1 MKKIYRFSTKILQSI
16 FVMLIF
22 NNIFGQQQPQY
33 TQYMYNTISIN
44 SGYTGTNTNLEGVLL
59 HRSQWIG
66 IDGAPT
72 TQSLGIHGKIGDYTG
87 LGLSVINDRIG
98 PQTQQYFNAN
108 FAYRIQMSENTTLSL
123 GVNAGINLLNID
135 WSKGTYKMET
145 DNAFNANVNNNTRL
159 IFGTGG
165 FLYNENWYIGL
176 SIPNFIISESYD
188 DISESIIRRKTHY
201 YLQGGYVFNL
211 SDNIKFKP
219 AFLAKIVE
227 GSSVTYDGS
236 LNFLLYE
243 KFTIGAGYRFTDA
256 VSALAGFQI
265 TNSIFVGYSY
275 DRSITELQK
284 YNDGSHEI
292 ILKFNLN
299 GKTKLARSPRFF

>member
-1 MKKIYRFSTKILQSI
+1 MKKNYKIFIKTLPVVLFSLTFFIT
-16 FVMLIF
+16 
-22 NNIFGQQQPQY
+22 FGQQQPQY

-44 SGYTGTNTNLEGVLL
+44 SGYTGTSTNLEAVLL
-59 HRSQWIG
+59 HRSQWVG

-87 LGLSVINDRIG
+87 LGLSVINDKIG
-98 PQTQQYFNAN
+98 PQSQQYFNAS
-108 FAYRIQMSENTTLSL
+108 FAYRIQLSESTTLSL
-123 GVNAGINLLNID
+123 GINGGMNLLNID
-135 WSKGTYKMET
+135 WSKGTYKMAT
-145 DNAFNANVNNNTRL
+145 DNAFNNNINNNIRL

-165 FLYNENWYIGL
+165 FLYHENWYVGL

-188 DISESIIRRKTHY
+188 DIQESVIRRRTHY
-201 YLQGGYVFNL
+201 FVQGGYVFNV
-211 SDNIKFKP
+211 SPKIKFKP

-243 KFTIGAGYRFTDA
+243 KLTLGAGYRFTDA
-256 VSALAGFQI
+256 VSGLVGFQI
-265 TNSIFVGYSY
+265 TNSIFAGYAY
-275 DRSITELQK
+275 DRSVTDLQK

-292 ILKFNLN
+292 IFKFNLN
-299 GKTKLARSPRFF
+299 GKAKLARSPRFF